1 MIQPTDIHSITDFR
15 RDSELSNRIARDGR
29 PHVLTEAGRPKL
41 VVQDAAAYQK
51 LVQALERAEA
61 LQGIRRGLAALDA
74 GDHVSL
80 TEFDEEMR
88 KHHPGAG
95 KDE

>member
-15 RDSELSNRIARDGR
+15 RDSDLSTRIAQDGR

-41 VVQDAAAYQK
+41 VVQDAAAYEK
-51 LVQALERAEA
+51 LVKALERAEA

-80 TEFDEEMR
+80 ADFDAEMR
-88 KHHPGAG
+88 KRHPEVG
-95 KDE
+95 KGE

>member
-15 RDSELSNRIARDGR
+15 RDSELSNRIAKDGR

-41 VVQDAAAYQK
+41 VVQDAAAYEK
-51 LVQALERAEA
+51 LVNALERAET
-61 LQGIRRGLAALDA
+61 LQGIRRGLAALES

-80 TEFDEEMR
+80 AEFDAEMR
-88 KHHPGAG
+88 KRHPGIA
-95 KDE
+95 KDV